1 MKKHIILNFII
12 AIILFVLIIFS
23 SNELLKEILSTER
36 KIIVK
41 NQESDIVVEIKEIF
55 NINKDIK
62 EVIYY
67 DSFDG
72 FDICIYD
79 ENYDEIRKHI
89 EKLDS
94 RTSDIEQYFLNI
106 KKEYNRTNIIILLI
120 SIFMEIYIIS
130 RVILSIRKVK
140 NIK

>member
-130 RVILSIRKVK
+130 RVILSIKKVK